1 MFTKPKDGFMRNHS
15 YPALQLLAV
24 AAAIS
29 SAPVLAEDFRIQ
41 GQFSYDQIDPDG
53 GGPNIDVF
61 ALSGTYYLEPVPT
74 DGVPVGE
81 AAYIARTSY
90 ANAVWSKVDSGN
102 GDVDALAANLGIHV
116 PNSIFFG
123 RLGVVRTDFPDLGGG
138 PTDDTAW
145 NGTFGIVPIPRLFFG
160 TDFAEGG
167 YDPNITARY
176 VGKLPNNH
184 WYGASIT
191 ATDPDDGDTDV
202 ALEFD
207 YYFDGFKLGGGYGSA
222 NDRWSACAEF
232 GLPRGFAL
240 LGRVYTADDGDG
252 FGLTLTWRDL

>member
-1 MFTKPKDGFMRNHS
+1 MRNFKIVS
-15 YPALQLLAV
+15 VRVLAAAAVLASLPALAD
-24 AAAIS
+24 
-29 SAPVLAEDFRIQ
+29 DFRIQ
-41 GQFSYDQIDPDG
+41 AQLSYDQIEPEG
-53 GGPNIDVF
+53 SAADVDVY
-61 ALSGTYYLEPVPT
+61 AVSGTYYLEPVPT

-90 ANAVWSKVDSGN
+90 ANAVWSKVDFGD

-116 PNSIFFG
+116 PDTIFFG

-138 PTDDTAW
+138 PTDDTSW
-145 NGTFGIVPIPRLFFG
+145 NGTFGIVPVPRLFFG

-176 VGKLPNNH
+176 VGQFANTR

-191 ATDPDDGDTDV
+191 ATDPDEGDTDV

-207 YYFDGFKLGGGYGSA
+207 YYFDSFKLGGGYGSG
-222 NDRWSACAEF
+222 NDRWSARAEV
-232 GLPRGFAL
+232 GLPHGFAL
-240 LGRVYTADDGDG
+240 LGRVFTADDGDG
-252 FGLTLTWRDL
+252 FGVVLTWRDL

>member
-1 MFTKPKDGFMRNHS
+1 MRNLKIVS
-15 YPALQLLAV
+15 VRVV
-24 AAAIS
+24 AAAAVFCS
-29 SAPVLAEDFRIQ
+29 LPALADDFRIQ
-41 GQFSYDQIDPDG
+41 AQLSYDQIEPEG
-53 GGPNIDVF
+53 SAADVDVY
-61 ALSGTYYLEPVPT
+61 AVSGTYYLEPVPT

-81 AAYIARTSY
+81 AAYIARSSY
-90 ANAVWSKVDSGN
+90 ANAVWSKVDFGD

-116 PNSIFFG
+116 PDTIFFG

-138 PTDDTAW
+138 PTDDTSW
-145 NGTFGIVPIPRLFFG
+145 NGTFGIVPVPRLFFG

-176 VGKLPNNH
+176 VGQFANTH

-207 YYFDGFKLGGGYGSA
+207 YYFDSFKLGGGYGSG
-222 NDRWSACAEF
+222 NDRWSARAEV
-232 GLPRGFAL
+232 GLPHGFAL
-240 LGRVYTADDGDG
+240 LGRVFTADDGDG
-252 FGLTLTWRDL
+252 FGVVLTWRDL